1 MGARSYQ
8 EEDLELV
15 AKLYKSYFQ
24 THTLF
29 EQSLEK
35 IILYLQEQVKKHPL
49 LVFEEE
55 GIIGALFL
63 VTKNTSGTH
72 KLWKLRHFA
81 FTKAYVGEQLLEEAE
96 QRIKKASKTAKV
108 ELSIA
113 ESEEGIDFLKMK
125 GFEQEGILKNHYRW
139 GERCYI
145 LSRSISS

>member
-1 MGARSYQ
+1 MGVRTYQ
-8 EEDLELV
+8 EKDLELV
-15 AKLYKSYFQ
+15 TKLYKSYFQ

-29 EQSLEK
+29 EQPAEK
-35 IILYLQEQVKKHPL
+35 VLLYLQEQVKKHPL

-55 GIIGALFL
+55 GIIGAVFL

-81 FTKAYVGEQLLEEAE
+81 FTKAYVGEQLLQEAE
-96 QRIKKASKTAKV
+96 KRIQKASKTAKV

-125 GFEQEGILKNHYRW
+125 GYEQEGLLKNHYRW

-145 LSRSISS
+145 LSKSFSS